1 MKILSINTLDI
12 GQKLTNIELYE
23 IFGCG
28 NSGGMRRA
36 KKTNSLII
44 ISSHVESI
52 YEDRWDGD
60 ILLYTGMGLNGDQ
73 SLEFNQNKTLNES
86 PINGVQV
93 FLFEQFKVNE
103 YTYLGPVELIQAPYT
118 EKQPGQNGQLR
129 TVYIFPLKL
138 KTGERYIDQDAVQTW
153 RKKKQKQAKKLSL
166 AELEE
171 RALKSNAQSSEYKT
185 TVNQYAR
192 NEYVVEYAKRLANGV
207 CQLCDQPAPFKD
219 QKGIPYLETHHIV
232 WLAQGGED
240 TIFNTVALCPNCHK
254 RMHILDLEQDKAKL
268 LNTIEHL
275 ALENRVS

>member
-1 MKILSINTLDI
+1 MLSINKLEI
-12 GQKLTNIELYE
+12 GQKLTNKELSE
-23 IFGCG
+23 VFGCG
-28 NSGGMRRA
+28 VSGGMRRA

-73 SLEFNQNKTLNES
+73 SLDFNQNKTLNES
-86 PINGVQV
+86 PINGVKV
-93 FLFEQFKVNE
+93 FLFEQFKANE
-103 YTYLGPVELIQAPYT
+103 YTCLGPVELIQAPYT
-118 EKQPGQNGQLR
+118 EKQPGQDGQLR

-153 RKKKQKQAKKLSL
+153 REKKQKQAKKLTL
-166 AELEE
+166 AELGE
-171 RALKSNAQSSEYKT
+171 RALKSNVQSSEYKT
-185 TVNQYAR
+185 TVKQYAR

-219 QKGIPYLETHHIV
+219 KKGMPYLETHHIV
-232 WLAQGGED
+232 WLARGGED

-254 RMHILDLEQDKAKL
+254 CMHILDLEQDKAKL
-268 LNTIEHL
+268 LTTIEHL